1 MEFKDYYQTLGVQRS
16 ASAEE
21 IKRAYRKLAREFHPD
36 RNKGSGA
43 EDQFKLVSE
52 AYEVLSDPDKRR
64 AYDQLGANWK
74 NGQRFEPPPGW
85 QFNAGGNGAPGDFSD
100 FFSTLFGGGMGG
112 FGGEHPFAGGGRQA
126 ARNERAAITVSLE
139 DSYGGAQKRLRLG
152 SRSLSV
158 NIPRG
163 IRSGQS
169 IRLAGQGQ
177 RGGDLLLEVTLA
189 PHPVFE
195 VDGSDISVRLPLK
208 PWELALGT
216 RRAVPTLGG
225 EVEIAIPA
233 GSQPGRSLRLRGRG
247 LPGKSVGDQLVR
259 LEAAVPSPTTDGQR
273 EAYEALRESFD
284 SKAD

>member
-1 MEFKDYYQTLGVQRS
+1 MEFKDYYQTLGVERS
-16 ASAEE
+16 AAPEA

-36 RNKGSGA
+36 RNKGHGA
-43 EDQFKLVSE
+43 EDRFKDISE
-52 AYEVLSDPDKRR
+52 AYEVLSDPEKRR

-85 QFNAGGNGAPGDFSD
+85 QFDMGGGAAGGDFSD
-100 FFSTLFGGGMGG
+100 FFSSLFGGGMGG
-112 FGGEHPFAGGGRQA
+112 MGGFGGPGEGFRDA

-139 DSYGGAQKRLRLG
+139 DSYTGSQKRLRIG
-152 SRSLSV
+152 NRSLNV

-169 IRLAGQGQ
+169 IRLAGQGSQ
-177 RGGDLLLEVTLA
+177 GGDLLLEVTLA
-189 PHPVFE
+189 PHPRFE
-195 VDGSDISVRLPLK
+195 CDGSDVIARVQLA

-225 EVEIAIPA
+225 EVEITIPA

-247 LPGKSVGDQLVR
+247 LPGKPVGDQLVR
-259 LEAAVPSPTTDGQR
+259 LEVSVPAPEDEQQRAAWES
-273 EAYEALRESFD
+273 LRDSF
-284 SKAD
+284 ADD